1 MIFTELKNIKHQ
13 KLAFSEA
20 DCALYGE
27 LSGFPVCIC
36 DNDAEHTF
44 TVTFFAKVP
53 VAAEKEASAEINRL
67 AGLLPKNAVLKQHC
81 GMNDVQVR
89 LSSLKLMQEN
99 LPLLIDFAEG
109 LGAFLKEKGFEPAAL
124 DKKYCALYIPESS
137 KPKKVKAKKAKEPSM
152 SFDKRSV
159 YGLIGAI
166 IGAVACMIIMG
177 FAVQLTITAE
187 EIEAAATTSADAADE
202 IAPQIKISTTNNI
215 GAELV
220 SWVTGAITAAVIL
233 ADYRFLAKKTDIFG
247 MVSCT
252 VLTLGAVLGGTLLC
266 GVRTL
271 HSVCREAGVD
281 SNFFM
286 IMSNIDYYNG
296 LFPEVGAN
304 LNYLLLKS
312 LFSAA
317 VASGIY
323 YVWYFRKNA
332 DVMYLKKGN

>member
-1 MIFTELKNIKHQ
+1 MSYSELKNIEHG
-13 KLAFSEA
+13 KLDFSES
-20 DCALYGE
+20 DCALYGA
-27 LSGFPVCIC
+27 LYGCPLCIS
-36 DNDAEHTF
+36 DNPAEHTF
-44 TVTFFAKVP
+44 TVTFFARVP
-53 VAAEKEASAEINRL
+53 LAFEKEAAGEINRL
-67 AGLLPKNAVLKQHC
+67 AGLLPKNAVLKQKIELNHL
-81 GMNDVQVR
+81 QVT
-89 LSSLKLMQEN
+89 LSSFKLVQEN

-109 LGAFLKEKGFEPAAL
+109 LGSFLQEKGCAATEL
-124 DKKYCALYIPESS
+124 DKKFRALYV
-137 KPKKVKAKKAKEPSM
+137 PKKTAVKKSKKAKEPSM
-152 SFDKRSV
+152 SFDRRSIC
-159 YGLIGAI
+159 GLIGAI
-166 IGAVACMIIMG
+166 IGAIACIIISG
-177 FAVQLTITAE
+177 FAVQLTISAEAAEPAVTTSAAE
-187 EIEAAATTSADAADE
+187 EIIPAV
-202 IAPQIKISTTNNI
+202 KIENTNNI

-220 SWVTGAITAAVIL
+220 SWVVGALTAAVIL
-233 ADYRFLAKKTDIFG
+233 IDYRFLAKKTDIFG

-252 VLTLGAVLGGTLLC
+252 VLTLGGVLGGTLLC

-317 VASGIY
+317 VASGVY

-332 DVMYLKKGN
+332 DVMYLKKSD

>member
-1 MIFTELKNIKHQ
+1 MIFTELKHIDCQ
-13 KLAFSEA
+13 RLAFSQT

-27 LSGFPVCIC
+27 LSGFPVCIS
-36 DNDAEHTF
+36 DNPAEHTF

-53 VAAEKEASAEINRL
+53 FAAERETAAQINRL
-67 AGLLPKNAVLKQHC
+67 ADLLPKNAVLKQQSEL
-81 GMNDVQVR
+81 NYVQVQ
-89 LSSLKLMQEN
+89 LSSFKLMQEN

-109 LGAFLKEKGFEPAAL
+109 LGEFLREKGFAATEL
-124 DKKYCALYIPESS
+124 DKKFCAVYVPQGS
-137 KPKKVKAKKAKEPSM
+137 KPKKAKTKKAKEPSM
-152 SFDKRSV
+152 SFDKRSI

-166 IGAVACMIIMG
+166 IGAIACMIISG
-177 FAVQLTITAE
+177 FVVQLTITAE
-187 EIEAAATTSADAADE
+187 EAEAAVTTSANGAEEVIPSIE
-202 IAPQIKISTTNNI
+202 INTTNNV

-220 SWVTGAITAAVIL
+220 SWAVGAITAAVIL
-233 ADYRFLAKKTDIFG
+233 IDYRFLAKKTDIFG

-252 VLTLGAVLGGTLLC
+252 LLTLGGVLGGTLLC

-271 HSVCREAGVD
+271 HSVCQEAGVD

-317 VASGIY
+317 VASGVY

-332 DVMYLKKGN
+332 DVMYLKKDG